1 MLDQFNCIYN
11 TSRTSTIFARYR
23 NHNYKNDDVIFNTT
37 SFDFDIVMI
46 PQVLATNTSS
56 AEVSAILAYY
66 YQGWSLTNKS
76 EFA

>member
-11 TSRTSTIFARYR
+11 TSRTSIILTRYR

-56 AEVSAILAYY
+56 AKVSAILVYY
-66 YQGWSLTNKS
+66 YQRWGLTNKS